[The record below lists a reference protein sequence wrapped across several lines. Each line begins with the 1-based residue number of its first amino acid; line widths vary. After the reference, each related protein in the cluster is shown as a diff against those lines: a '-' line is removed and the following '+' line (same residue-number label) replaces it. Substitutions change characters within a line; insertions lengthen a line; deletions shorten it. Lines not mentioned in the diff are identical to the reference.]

1 LSGRKAAACFLR
13 YGPWVFRLGGL
24 TLPELRLYVIVAA
37 IVLTWLPEHL
47 RVFADYRMIIYA
59 LMIIALM
66 ILRPQGLFSFQF
78 KKKGA
83 GVKP

>member
-1 LSGRKAAACFLR
+1 MGRTP
-13 YGPWVFRLGGL
+13 G
-24 TLPELRLYVIVAA
+24 VIVAA